1 MKKLLFITPR
11 VPIPAIS
18 GGLIGTLHSL
28 KYLCKNFKVDYI
40 SFYNEDE
47 HNINKIEKELKLIG
61 INKVYLINFV
71 TKQRNLTNILAAI
84 QNNLPLSIFRNK
96 SEEMYKQV
104 KQIANEYDIIYS
116 DHWLSM
122 QFIPDDYPK
131 TVILKEHNAEYVMWE
146 RLEKQERNLIKKVY
160 LKQEVKKIKN
170 YECKICNRATKVLT
184 VTEEDKNHLFR
195 IGVPKQKISMLPA
208 IIINNNPTNTTPF
221 AERENSIMYVGTM
234 SWDAN
239 IDGLSYFLRNI
250 YPDIKKH
257 IPNIKFYI
265 IGKNP
270 PELIKRYSYSDPSII
285 ITGFVEDL
293 KEYYNKCK
301 LFIVYLRY
309 GSGIKI
315 KILETLAMGLPV
327 ISNNIGLEGI
337 KTKATIKCKTDIDF
351 ANQIISLLKDK
362 NKLEQM
368 SKYAYSYI
376 EKNYSEEL
384 YNKFFNMLQQT

>member
-1 MKKLLFITPR
+1 MKKILFITPR
-11 VPIPAIS
+11 IPIPANS

-28 KYLCKNFKVDYI
+28 KYLCKNFEVDYI
-40 SFYNEDE
+40 SFYND
-47 HNINKIEKELKLIG
+47 NKQNLNSIKDELKLIG
-61 INKVYLINFV
+61 INKIYLINYV
-71 TKQRNLTNILAAI
+71 TKPRNLANILGAI

-104 KQIANEYDIIYS
+104 KQIANEYDMIYS

-122 QFIPDDYPK
+122 QFIPDDYMK

-146 RLEKQERNLIKKVY
+146 RLEKQETNLIKKIY
-160 LKQEVKKIKN
+160 LKQEVKKIKK
-170 YECKICNRATKVLT
+170 YECKICNRATKIIT

-208 IIINNNPTNTTPF
+208 IIIKSKPTNITPF

-234 SWDAN
+234 SWNAN
-239 IDGLSYFLRNI
+239 IDGLLYFLKNI
-250 YPDIKKH
+250 YPQIKTQ

-270 PELIKRYSYSDPSII
+270 PEEIIKYSYMDSSIVVP
-285 ITGFVEDL
+285 GYVENL
-293 KEYYNKCK
+293 QGYYNKCK
-301 LFIVYLRY
+301 LFTVYLRY

-327 ISNNIGLEGI
+327 ISNPIGLEGI
-337 KTKATIKCKTDIDF
+337 KTKAAIECKTDTDF
-351 ANQIISLLKDK
+351 ANQIISLIK
-362 NKLEQM
+362 NNNELEQM
-368 SKYAYSYI
+368 SKHAYSYI

-384 YNKFFNMLQQT
+384 YNKFFNTLKT